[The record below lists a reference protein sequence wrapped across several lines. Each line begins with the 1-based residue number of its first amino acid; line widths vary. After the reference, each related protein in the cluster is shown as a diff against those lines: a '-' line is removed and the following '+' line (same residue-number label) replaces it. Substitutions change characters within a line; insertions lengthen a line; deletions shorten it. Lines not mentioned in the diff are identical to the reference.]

1 VAQPGGRQDRN
12 NAAALRETL
21 LELVDFDLIDQANIH
36 FAVGAV
42 NVLTGNFLY
51 FDNKK
56 EVIEPE
62 HVMASGALLPA
73 LPMVSIGTDHF
84 WDGGIVSN
92 TPLQHL
98 LDQDDRR
105 NSLVFQVDLFSAR
118 GVLPRDVQEV
128 LSRHKDIMYSSR
140 TRHNTDIY
148 KPMNNLKAELYRAL
162 QKIRQDQWTDKER
175 HTRDRLAHLP
185 RISILHLIYQQ
196 RAYEA
201 GAKGTTSQ
209 APRCASIGRA
219 GSRTRGEPRSARNG
233 WRCPK
238 RARPSWCT
246 TYTANGIIERL
257 PQRLPR
263 PLRPGAVVLPATDPV
278 LTHLGKDL
286 PRRRQRPGIDALVG
300 IPQVGAH
307 DRACALEI
315 DLLDR
320 HDDDRARRLA
330 IHLEAGEQR
339 GIGRH
344 MGAAVDAQRAAGA
357 RNKEQQRH
365 SRVAHDVA

>member
-201 GAKGTTSQ
+201 DTKPARRVRLLRHRDARALAERARGHAANLEAPGMAGDARRGQGHRGARPTPRTGLLSDYHSDCRARSGQ
-209 APRCASIGRA
+209 ARSYSSPP
-219 GSRTRGEPRSARNG
+219 TRFSLISARI
-233 WRCPK
+233 CPGVGSVLASTRLSGFHRSERTIA
-238 RARPSWCT
+238 RAHW
-246 TYTANGIIERL
+246 
-257 PQRLPR
+257 
-263 PLRPGAVVLPATDPV
+263 
-278 LTHLGKDL
+278 K
-286 PRRRQRPGIDALVG
+286 
-300 IPQVGAH
+300 
-307 DRACALEI
+307 
-315 DLLDR
+315 
-320 HDDDRARRLA
+320 
-330 IHLEAGEQR
+330 
-339 GIGRH
+339 
-344 MGAAVDAQRAAGA
+344 
-357 RNKEQQRH
+357 
-365 SRVAHDVA
+365 